1 MTSLPCSFFFLFLW
15 FDLFCILFEM
25 FWKLL
30 HLLPEFLQ
38 SGLVCRT
45 VVRFVRNGV
54 TTSSLPSFFFLFS
67 PEGNK
72 EKEEEEKFFFSFI
85 WFTTAATYY
94 WRVYVMFAMSILGLA
109 NAHRKDVEKRF
120 PPPYSSCC
128 FCCCCWPFWLYKTE
142 TSGHDLLFVFCF
154 V

>member
-1 MTSLPCSFFFLFLW
+1 MTSLPCSFFFLFYGLIY
-15 FDLFCILFEM
+15 FVFCSRCFGSCYTCSRNFSSRGWLVGRSFVSFEM
-25 FWKLL
+25 AWLRPLCLL
-30 HLLPEFLQ
+30 IF
-38 SGLVCRT
+38 S
-45 VVRFVRNGV
+45 
-54 TTSSLPSFFFLFS
+54 LFS
-67 PEGNK
+67 LREIK
-72 EKEEEEKFFFSFI
+72 KKKKKSCFSFI

-120 PPPYSSCC
+120 PPPYSSSCCCC
-128 FCCCCWPFWLYKTE
+128 FCCWPFWLYKTE

>member
-1 MTSLPCSFFFLFLW
+1 LYSVRDVLEAVTLAPGISPVGAGWSDGRSFRSRWRDYVLFAFFFFSLS
-15 FDLFCILFEM
+15 
-25 FWKLL
+25 
-30 HLLPEFLQ
+30 LLPREIKKKKKKK
-38 SGLVCRT
+38 S
-45 VVRFVRNGV
+45 
-54 TTSSLPSFFFLFS
+54 
-67 PEGNK
+67 
-72 EKEEEEKFFFSFI
+72 FFFSFI

-120 PPPYSSCC
+120 PPPYSCC
-128 FCCCCWPFWLYKTE
+128 CCCCCWPFWLYKTE